1 MTRTTEHVPAYT
13 ADHPS
18 VPDRESLQA
27 QIPGWGADL
36 NKDDRPSVPKLKFLD
51 TGAWW
56 DFPERQPEKW
66 PRERSVEH
74 RFLTPVFGTAQ
85 PPSGVSGIMRRFAY
99 KFSEGRALH
108 WLILLYADRVDA
120 AEHHIRSL
128 VSLRP
133 DNPITETGIKA
144 EWTGNAIKSRVGRK
158 RVDTKHMWLDPL
170 IVGAPWVVAGAV
182 IVPLLKRRR
191 AGGRL
196 VSRGRTTVG
205 RLAPRGRG

>member
-1 MTRTTEHVPAYT
+1 MTRTTEHLPAYT
-13 ADHPS
+13 ADHPAM
-18 VPDRESLQA
+18 PDRDSLRA
-27 QIPGWGADL
+27 RIPGWGADL
-36 NKDDRPSVPKLKFLD
+36 DKEDRPSVPKLQSLD

-56 DFPERQPEKW
+56 EFPERQPEKW

-120 AEHHIRSL
+120 AEHHIRSMAT
-128 VSLRP
+128 LRP

-144 EWTGNAIKSRVGRK
+144 EWTHNGIKSRFGRN
-158 RVDTKHMWLDPL
+158 RVDTAHMWLDPVIVAAPWL
-170 IVGAPWVVAGAV
+170 VVGAVVV
-182 IVPLLKRRR
+182 RLLRRRR
-191 AGGRL
+191 AG
-196 VSRGRTTVG
+196 
-205 RLAPRGRG
+205 

>member
-1 MTRTTEHVPAYT
+1 MTRTTEHLPAYT
-13 ADHPS
+13 ADHPAM
-18 VPDRESLQA
+18 PDRDSLRA
-27 QIPGWGADL
+27 RIAGWGADL
-36 NKDDRPSVPKLKFLD
+36 DKEDRPSVPKLKFLD

-120 AEHHIRSL
+120 AEHHIRSMAT
-128 VSLRP
+128 LRP

-144 EWTGNAIKSRVGRK
+144 EWTHNGMTSRFGRK
-158 RVDTKHMWLDPL
+158 RVDTAHMWLDPV
-170 IVGAPWVVAGAV
+170 IVGMPWLLVGAV
-182 IVPLLKRRR
+182 VTRLLRRR
-191 AGGRL
+191 R
-196 VSRGRTTVG
+196 VG
-205 RLAPRGRG
+205 